1 MSDQGEFY
9 GSFVESELLS
19 EQTRRAELNVQARA
33 VVTASG
39 AQFGLTTGLVVFVRG
54 KNYLPDHTWSWLFG
68 TALVLYLLSVAL
80 GLVASRSHKTAVA
93 APETLRRMLS
103 DHWTDG
109 AATARNFVARAQVTS
124 IEALREG
131 NNIKARWLKR
141 SVIIQVGAIAILA
154 AAVVGSTR

>member
-1 MSDQGEFY
+1 LSDQGEFY

-80 GLVASRSHKTAVA
+80 GLERVC
-93 APETLRRMLS
+93 
-103 DHWTDG
+103 
-109 AATARNFVARAQVTS
+109 
-124 IEALREG
+124 
-131 NNIKARWLKR
+131 
-141 SVIIQVGAIAILA
+141 
-154 AAVVGSTR
+154 